1 MLRSR
6 RYDTIVGMTSRFRI
20 LVITLALAFAVR
32 LVMMAAMPVFEPS
45 EARYAAISANMAR
58 TGDYLSPSFTY
69 RGEYQAFKGKP
80 PLVFQCGGALCRLA
94 GVSEFAVRLTPFL
107 SFVLLLCIL
116 FQSVKSLKNAS
127 SAWLAVGICATST
140 ALYAVSG
147 VCMTDVP
154 LTCCSSGA
162 LLVYARS
169 RQSPRMR
176 DAVLA
181 GLLLGCGM
189 LVKGPVALVLF
200 GLPVLVDGVVN
211 RNWRLVFSAKW
222 LWSVAVFL
230 AVSAPW
236 FVLMQREHPD
246 FLRYFFLNE
255 NLLRFLR
262 HDYGDRYG
270 AGREAF
276 HGVSVVWALVVTL
289 PWALFPL
296 CDAVKR
302 RWSAFD
308 RRDFF
313 LVSAVAVTAFWCMTS
328 RVPLAYLLPVVPL
341 FAAWLASSPS
351 AASRLRL
358 WRAVPA
364 AAAIASAVTVAMLVS
379 TLLFTDKMLGKNA
392 PKRASKRH
400 FAYEFYHG
408 PWGEGAPR

>member
-6 RYDTIVGMTSRFRI
+6 RYDTIVGMTSRFRVLI
-20 LVITLALAFAVR
+20 ITLALAFAVR

-107 SFVLLLCIL
+107 SFALLLCIL

-127 SAWLAVGICATST
+127 SAWLAVGICATSI
-140 ALYAVSG
+140 ALYAASG

-296 CDAVKR
+296 CDVVKR

-351 AASRLRL
+351 ATLRLRL

-392 PKRASKRH
+392 PKRASKCH